1 VSLSSP
7 LYTKI
12 SLKLTCSTLFPS
24 ELVGSRLPSSS
35 TPSSYLLTLLSFT
48 IFPLALLSQSTPYL
62 VMPLTSLSTLTFTFF
77 FARTTPHSSNTF
89 SLRWIFFLFTALEA
103 LVAALTTAIFLLV
116 QSSLG
121 DGLRN
126 WMTKE
131 PKALEK
137 ADLWL
142 RDLVLSGVSTLHPL
156 WYFGL
161 LGWLVGGLYRLDV
174 SLRGS
179 LGDFK
184 VEEFGRLPAE
194 EPTAEEKQNA
204 SEKKPLVLYGEM
216 IVLPPLSRAIA
227 RHRITSLNYIP
238 VYFLTG
244 ISIVVGLV
252 AIVPVAFSFS
262 FSEVSL
268 LFLFLL
274 LSASLAQATAEGP
287 QIV

>member
-1 VSLSSP
+1 
-7 LYTKI
+7 
-12 SLKLTCSTLFPS
+12 
-24 ELVGSRLPSSS
+24 
-35 TPSSYLLTLLSFT
+35 
-48 IFPLALLSQSTPYL
+48 
-62 VMPLTSLSTLTFTFF
+62 
-77 FARTTPHSSNTF
+77 
-89 SLRWIFFLFTALEA
+89 
-103 LVAALTTAIFLLV
+103 
-116 QSSLG
+116 
-121 DGLRN
+121 
-126 WMTKE
+126 MTKE

-194 EPTAEEKQNA
+194 EPTVEEKQSA
-204 SEKKPLVLYGEM
+204 SEKKPLVLYGER

-244 ISIVVGLV
+244 VAIVVGLV